1 MNKAKKNIWIFVIV
15 IVLILTSIIIFNKVK
30 GNDYQTITVERK
42 NLEKITEIS
51 GKVVPAQEID
61 LSFENRGK
69 ITSLYKSSGQ
79 SVRAGELIAEIDAS
93 EVSGEINEALANLR
107 SESAKLNE
115 LSGNGSGIS
124 KIDVSKNNL
133 IKTLSKAY
141 VDTDETIRNKI
152 DPFFERPDS
161 RFPEFSMTLSNYFV
175 RKDLNE
181 KRVEIE
187 KLLQSWKD
195 SISTLNINNFNYA
208 IVNQSISNLKE
219 VESFISIITDNA
231 YDFQPVGDV
240 TKAQIDAFLANV
252 GQGRSTI
259 SSDMV
264 EINTAVSNLR
274 NIESEVPVQSAKIE
288 NYQATVSRLESK
300 IGKYVLIAP
309 FDGIITSK
317 YVEVGEIVEGGE
329 SVFSVISNLPL
340 QVETYVPEI
349 NIIGINVGDKVKIS
363 FDAFGS
369 EKLFEG
375 VVSEVEPKE
384 TIKDGIVT
392 YKVIVDLLVENP
404 DLKPGMSANL
414 KIVKEVIESQII
426 TPTYV
431 VFKENDL
438 SFVNLLQGDKLV
450 KTQIE
455 IIDNDN
461 RGNYSV
467 SGISEGDLVVIP
479 IE

>member
-1 MNKAKKNIWIFVIV
+1 MKKTKKGVWIVVIFV
-15 IVLILTSIIIFNKVK
+15 VLIIVSIISFNKFNR
-30 GNDYQTITVERK
+30 NDYQTVKAELK

-69 ITSLYKSSGQ
+69 ITTLYKSSGQ
-79 SVRAGELIAEIDAS
+79 SVRAGELIAEIDS
-93 EVSGEINEALANLR
+93 SDLSGEINEALANLR
-107 SESAKLNE
+107 SESAKLSE
-115 LSGNGSGIS
+115 ISGNGSGIS

-133 IKTLSKAY
+133 IKTLNKAY
-141 VDTDETIRNKI
+141 INADDTIRNKV
-152 DPFFERPDS
+152 DPFFERPNS

-175 RKDLNE
+175 RMDLNE
-181 KRVEIE
+181 KRYLIE
-187 KLLQSWKD
+187 QLLQSWKE
-195 SISTLNINNFNYA
+195 SAVNLNLSNFNYSK
-208 IVNQSISNLKE
+208 VDESIKNLKE
-219 VESFISIITDNA
+219 IEVFISIITDNA

-259 SSDMV
+259 ASNIV

-274 NIESEVPVQSAKIE
+274 NIESEVPVQSARID

-329 SVFSVISNLPL
+329 SIFSVISNLPL
-340 QVETYVPEI
+340 QVETFVPEI
-349 NIIGINVGDKVKIS
+349 NIIGVNVGDNVKIS
-363 FDAFGS
+363 FDAFGGS
-369 EKLFEG
+369 KTFEG

-414 KIVKEVIESQII
+414 KIVKDVIESQIVI
-426 TPTYV
+426 PTYV

-438 SFVNLLQGDKLV
+438 SFVNLLQADKLV
-450 KTQIE
+450 KTKIE

-467 SGISEGDLVVIP
+467 SGIQESDLLVIP